1 MNSAFLTPE
10 MLIAQLER
18 DIEKLKEE
26 LAEAHQDIKDFEELA
41 HTWKKGWE
49 DKEKQYKRKLGNSEK
64 TIEQLEEDLEE
75 ARKNT
80 GEKMF

>member
-26 LAEAHQDIKDFEELA
+26 LAESQQDCKDFERIA
-41 HTWKKGWE
+41 QVWKKGWE
-49 DKEKQYKRKLGNSEK
+49 DKEKEYKRKLGNAEQM
-64 TIEQLEEDLEE
+64 IEQLEKDLEE
-75 ARKNT
+75 AQKRIPWSQ
-80 GEKMF
+80 